1 MSHASDF
8 HSHHGASERGHQE
21 RDARPYHVGN
31 VRNRL
36 LAAAKTI
43 LEREGRDHLQLRAI
57 AARIGVS
64 APTVY
69 YHYADKRSLLAA
81 LAREGF
87 SALRAAL
94 EHADAGETGGAGLR
108 AISAAYLGFVDEH
121 PALYRLMYELRDSE
135 PSAEVV
141 AAEEGALNAMRQAV
155 ARTLSKTAPDEAA
168 ETMAEAL
175 WAFGRGAAAVGL
187 ARGRCSGGAALAW
200 IPQALLGLA
209 LLYPNSLLASW
220 TALGPM

>member
-1 MSHASDF
+1 MTHAVELRSDP
-8 HSHHGASERGHQE
+8 SVRA
-21 RDARPYHVGN
+21 YHVGN

-36 LAAAKTI
+36 LAAARLI
-43 LEREGRDHLQLRAI
+43 LEHEGRDHLQLRAI
-57 AARIGVS
+57 AGRIGVS

-87 SALRAAL
+87 AALRAVL

-121 PALYRLMYELRDSE
+121 PALYRLMYELRDNA
-135 PSAEVV
+135 PTAEVI
-141 AAEEGALNAMRQAV
+141 AAEEAALAALRQAV
-155 ARTLSKTAPDEAA
+155 ARTLSKAAPDETA

-175 WAFGRGAAAVGL
+175 WAFGRGAAAIGL

-200 IPQALLGLA
+200 IQQALLGLA
-209 LLYPNSLLASW
+209 LLDSGGLLASW
-220 TALGPM
+220 ASIGPM

>member
-1 MSHASDF
+1 MTHAADLR
-8 HSHHGASERGHQE
+8 SERG
-21 RDARPYHVGN
+21 ARAYHVGN

-36 LAAAKTI
+36 LAAARLI

-57 AARIGVS
+57 AGRIGVS

-69 YHYADKRSLLAA
+69 YHYADKRTLLAA

-87 SALRAAL
+87 VALRAAL
-94 EHADAGETGGAGLR
+94 EHADAGQTGGAGLR

-121 PALYRLMYELRDSE
+121 PALYRLMYELRDSA
-135 PSAEVV
+135 PTAEVV
-141 AAEEGALNAMRQAV
+141 TAEEGALSAMRQAV
-155 ARTLSKTAPDEAA
+155 ARTLSMAAPDETT

-187 ARGRCSGGAALAW
+187 ARGRCSGGATLAW
-200 IPQALLGLA
+200 IQQALLGLA
-209 LLYPNSLLASW
+209 LLDSGVLLASW
-220 TALGPM
+220 TSLGPM

>member
-1 MSHASDF
+1 MTHAAEL
-8 HSHHGASERGHQE
+8 GSERAG
-21 RDARPYHVGN
+21 RAYHVGN

-36 LAAAKTI
+36 LAAARLI

-57 AARIGVS
+57 AGRIGVS

-87 SALRAAL
+87 LALRVAL
-94 EHADAGETGGAGLR
+94 EQADAGQTGGAGLR
-108 AISAAYLGFVDEH
+108 AISTAYLSFVEEH

-135 PSAEVV
+135 PTPEVV
-141 AAEEGALNAMRQAV
+141 AAEESALGAMRQAV
-155 ARTLSKTAPDEAA
+155 ARALSKAMPEETTD
-168 ETMAEAL
+168 TMAEAL

-187 ARGRCSGGAALAW
+187 ARGRCGGGATLAW
-200 IPQALLGLA
+200 VQQALLGLA
-209 LLYPNSLLASW
+209 LLDSGGVLASW
-220 TALGPM
+220 TSLGSM

>member
-1 MSHASDF
+1 MTHAREFPSEL
-8 HSHHGASERGHQE
+8 GRSERGV
-21 RDARPYHVGN
+21 RAYHVGN

-87 SALRAAL
+87 AALRGAL

-135 PSAEVV
+135 PTAEVV
-141 AAEEGALNAMRQAV
+141 AAEDDAFNALRQAV
-155 ARTLSKTAPDEAA
+155 ARTLSKTAPEEAA
-168 ETMAEAL
+168 ETVAEAL

-187 ARGRCSGGAALAW
+187 SRGRCSGGAALAW
-200 IPQALLGLA
+200 IQQALLGLA
-209 LLYPNSLLASW
+209 LLDSGGLLASW
-220 TALGPM
+220 APLGSM